1 VCFPPDTLTPQYR
14 REMSMRPA
22 EAELLMGSVKPWSAD
37 AVATKIV
44 RGLDRGKVR
53 IHFGLSLTAL
63 AYFGPLIKPPLM
75 WWFSRKMRKITEQER
90 EGTLVDAVDEG
101 FDHGK

>member
-1 VCFPPDTLTPQYR
+1 
-14 REMSMRPA
+14 
-22 EAELLMGSVKPWSAD
+22 
-37 AVATKIV
+37 
-44 RGLDRGKVR
+44 VR